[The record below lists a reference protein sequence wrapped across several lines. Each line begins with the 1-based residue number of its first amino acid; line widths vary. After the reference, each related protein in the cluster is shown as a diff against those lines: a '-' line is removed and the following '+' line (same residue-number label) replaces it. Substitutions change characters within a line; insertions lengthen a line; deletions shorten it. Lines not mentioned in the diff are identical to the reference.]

1 VQNPYRKRGKRI
13 RGESLF
19 NEGIEVSKKGL
30 QIGLVSFI
38 PVFQGV
44 AIGEVR
50 ILCCGEST
58 LQGGKQLIGESEGFV
73 SQRLRLALFLVNII
87 VDF

>member
-30 QIGLVSFI
+30 QVGLVSFI

-44 AIGEVR
+44 TIGEGR

-58 LQGGKQLIGESEGFV
+58 LQVEKQLIGESESFIR
-73 SQRLRLALFLVNII
+73 QRLRVSVVFSKHYC
-87 VDF
+87 

>member
-1 VQNPYRKRGKRI
+1 VQNPYRKRGKRA
-13 RGESLF
+13 RGEGLF

-44 AIGEVR
+44 TIGEVR

-73 SQRLRLALFLVNII
+73 RQRLRVGVAFSKHY